1 MSENAQV
8 SMRIP
13 VGEFE
18 LFCLRGENFFGRA
31 RLQNVVKLPASFVRV
46 ANPAKQ

>member
-13 VGEFE
+13 VNEFE
-18 LFCLRGENFFGRA
+18 LFCLVENFLGRA
-31 RLQNVVKLPASFVRV
+31 RLQNVVELPASFVRV
-46 ANPAKQ
+46 ANPGNQ